1 MGVMPFYA
9 LVHLFVK
16 LSILFQYLKITVM
29 QFEKRLC
36 YVLISLVVLQGITYS
51 VLTFTLCTPLEAMWN
66 RHIPG
71 AKCVNMTVAYTAGL
85 FLTIT
90 MDFAILFLPVIIL
103 RHLTLRWYQI
113 LVIAIVLSFGSL

>member
-1 MGVMPFYA
+1 MPSYA

-16 LSILFQYLKITVM
+16 LSILFQYLRISFM
-29 QFEKRLC
+29 RFEKRLC
-36 YVLISLVVLQGITYS
+36 YVLMSFVVLQSITWS
-51 VLTFTLCTPLEAMWN
+51 VLAFTLCKPLEAMWN

-71 AKCVNMTVAYTAGL
+71 AKCVNITVVYTVGL

-103 RHLTLRWYQI
+103 KHLTLRWY
-113 LVIAIVLSFGSL
+113 